1 MFSIF
6 KCIFNYLIVFKKFL
20 ATSVPD
26 SSADNAATQVT
37 TTSSRTVLTLS
48 ITVIAVIK
56 LKLMLALAFFYL
68 LSTTVR

>member
-6 KCIFNYLIVFKKFL
+6 KCIFNYLTFKKFL
-20 ATSVPD
+20 ATSVSD

-37 TTSSRTVLTLS
+37 TTSRRTVLTLS